1 MQLHDCINFQ
11 LTKIQKTVFTY
22 FKDSLA
28 KFDVTPSQYA
38 LMSLLWNGEEL
49 SPSHIAQELD
59 LDASSITGLLNRMES
74 KELIQR
80 VYSDEDRRGVTI
92 KITDKGMALKKG
104 ITATIEECNKK
115 VLKGLS
121 AEDDAVLRRCLSV
134 LHENAAELCK

>member
-11 LTKIQKTVFTY
+11 LTNVQKSVFTY

-38 LMSLLWNGEEL
+38 LMSLLWDGEEL

-80 VYSDEDRRGVTI
+80 IYSDEDRRGVTI
-92 KITDKGMALKKG
+92 VLSGIHTQPYMLCEKTGMLSKLGKENVCANIDAALARARE
-104 ITATIEECNKK
+104 I
-115 VLKGLS
+115 LK
-121 AEDDAVLRRCLSV
+121 
-134 LHENAAELCK
+134 

>member
-11 LTKIQKTVFTY
+11 LTRIQKSVFTY

-38 LMSLLWNGEEL
+38 LLSLLWDGEEL

-74 KELIQR
+74 KELINR

-92 KITDKGMALKKG
+92 KITDKGMALKEG
-104 ITATIEECNKK
+104 ITKTIEDCNHAVLEGIPADDDK
-115 VLKGLS
+115 VLRSSLAK
-121 AEDDAVLRRCLSV
+121 
-134 LHENAAELCK
+134 LHENAVKLCK

>member
-11 LTKIQKTVFTY
+11 LTKTQKSVFTY
-22 FKDSLA
+22 FKDSLS

-38 LMSLLWNGEEL
+38 LLSLLWDGEEL

-74 KELIQR
+74 KELIHR

-92 KITDKGMALKKG
+92 RITEKGADLKKG
-104 ITATIEECNKK
+104 ITETIEACNRA
-115 VLKGLS
+115 VLKGI
-121 AEDDAVLRRCLSV
+121 APEDDEALRRCLAI

>member
-11 LTKIQKTVFTY
+11 LTNTQKSVFTY

-38 LMSLLWNGEEL
+38 LMSLLWDGEEL

-92 KITDKGMALKKG
+92 KITEKGMTLKKG
-104 ITATIEECNKK
+104 ITKTIEECNHR
-115 VLKGLS
+115 VLEGITPE
-121 AEDDAVLRRCLSV
+121 EDEVLRSCIAK
-134 LHENAAELCK
+134 LHENAVELCK